1 MVLFSQ
7 QDRPQVPGWDLT
19 PELLPCCSI
28 GRTAAI
34 DFYFMPIDRDGAGG
48 KL

>member
-7 QDRPQVPGWDLT
+7 QDHTAVPGWDLR
-19 PELLPCCSI
+19 PGLLLCCLT

-34 DFYFMPIDRDGAGG
+34 DFSFMLIDRDGAGG

>member
-7 QDRPQVPGWDLT
+7 QDRPPVPGWDLT
-19 PELLPCCSI
+19 SELLLCHLT

-34 DFYFMPIDRDGAGG
+34 DFNFMLIDRDGAGG